1 LLFADNSKK
10 FMDSFSS
17 EFHNEYINT
26 LKRRFNTKR
35 VHANIVYQE
44 YINDRNHIHMNSTR
58 WLTLTDYVNILFL
71 LFNNLIIKILNE
83 LQTQIIRFGCFFVQ
97 ILI

>member
-1 LLFADNSKK
+1 
-10 FMDSFSS
+10 MDSFSS

-71 LFNNLIIKILNE
+71 FNNFNNQDFK
-83 LQTQIIRFGCFFVQ
+83 
-97 ILI
+97 